1 MKIKATTG
9 IAFLDFYK
17 KEKETKIP
25 FSTGYKLK
33 KIFDQITKELEF
45 YYTSLQQIIE
55 TYTEKDTAGNIKVEN
70 GNYIIQKDKI
80 QECNEKLAE
89 LDQIELEVSDTTFT
103 AEELINFE
111 VTIETME
118 ALAPFIKE

>member
-9 IAFLDFYK
+9 LAFLEFYK

-33 KIFDQITKELEF
+33 KLYDQIVKELEF
-45 YYTSLQQIIE
+45 YYTSLQQIID
-55 TYTEKDTAGNIKVEN
+55 TYTEKEPDGSVKTEN

-80 QECNEKLAE
+80 QECNEKLIE
-89 LDQIELEVSDTTFT
+89 LGEIELEVSDTTFEAT
-103 AEELINFE
+103 ELDVFE
-111 VTIETME
+111 VTMETME
-118 ALAPFIKE
+118 ALAPFIKD